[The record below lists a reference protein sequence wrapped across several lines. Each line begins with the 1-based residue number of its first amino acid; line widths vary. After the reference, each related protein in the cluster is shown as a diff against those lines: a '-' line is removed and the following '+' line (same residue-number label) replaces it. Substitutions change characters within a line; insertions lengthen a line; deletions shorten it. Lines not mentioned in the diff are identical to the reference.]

1 MAVNRIYLWKNY
13 LHFPLFASVLPS
25 FLSGFISE
33 VLIFRY
39 DLYNLINQSIK
50 KLFPWWVST
59 ADRLPPSHPVSI
71 IFLCHT
77 NYEAIHEASL
87 WSSSLSPAWQLRTF
101 EDFSFQFKSRATRT
115 RHGSYLLSL
124 ADEYRGQ
131 QTLQLCGCP
140 VFLSG

>member
-1 MAVNRIYLWKNY
+1 MAVNRIYLWINDR
-13 LHFPLFASVLPS
+13 HFPLFPS
-25 FLSGFISE
+25 IFPSLLSGFISE
-33 VLIFRY
+33 FLISRY
-39 DLYNLINQSIK
+39 DFYNLINQSIK

-59 ADRLPPSHPVSI
+59 ADHLPLSHPISI

-77 NYEAIHEASL
+77 NYDAIHEASL
-87 WSSSLSPAWQLRTF
+87 WSSSLSPAWQLSTF

-115 RHGSYLLSL
+115 HHGSYLLSV

-131 QTLQLCGCP
+131 QTSQLCSCP